1 MAHPSDERMARLVE
15 QIERSPG
22 LTGELPGAER
32 AIVREALAGQSV
44 HAIAHDRGISE
55 EAVWTVLGDA
65 ARLASGQEPAQ
76 RVEVGGLGA
85 DTDPGV
91 TGGYEELDY
100 GEAGVEPPPP
110 MPEPGEPLPG
120 APSPSGDE
128 RPGGTR

>member
-1 MAHPSDERMARLVE
+1 MAHPSDERMAGLVE
-15 QIERSPG
+15 QIKQSPG
-22 LTGELPGAER
+22 LVGELPGAER

-76 RVEVGGLGA
+76 RVETGGLGA

-110 MPEPGEPLPG
+110 LPEPGEPLPG

-128 RPGGTR
+128 RPNGAR